1 MSDSGGAGGRT
12 FAVVGG
18 GISGLAAAWR
28 LVQRDPSATVIVF
41 EASERLGGKLHSVQ
55 ADGFLMEAGP
65 DAFLSAKPRG
75 IGLAR
80 ELGLEP
86 QFQSPDPATRGSFVL
101 RRGKLHPL
109 PEGLTGLIP
118 TRLEPMAQTSL
129 ISPLGKVRMAL
140 DFAIPARQD
149 DADESLH
156 AFLSRRLGREPFEN
170 LIEPLMAGI
179 YAGDAKQ
186 LSVEATF
193 PQLRRAER
201 EHGGVIKGVIAA
213 RRQAEAAKTAAP
225 DATAPLPAFTS
236 FTTGTETLIRALET
250 RLQAAGAGIRRS
262 SPVTAVRPAASD
274 GGRQRWRVIA
284 GDGMAETVV
293 DGVIFASPAW
303 ATAPI
308 LATLDA
314 DAGAALGEIPHVSTA
329 LIMLG
334 FPLSQLP
341 DPRRLHGHGYV
352 VPRTEGRAIMAMSWL
367 SSKWR
372 NRAPAGMALLRGFAG
387 RAGQEAVYARSDDE
401 LILAMRNEV
410 RDVLGFTVDPV
421 LTHVYRYENAMPQYT
436 LGHLDRVRRVDAG
449 IDRLPGVAIA
459 GNALR
464 GVGIP
469 DAIREGERAADA
481 VLAATPSEVRN
492 FALP

>member
-1 MSDSGGAGGRT
+1 MSDPEAQRPEHSGRAV
-12 FAVVGG
+12 AVVGG

-28 LVQRDPSATVIVF
+28 LVQRDPSARVIVF
-41 EASERLGGKLHSVQ
+41 EASDRLGGKLHSVR
-55 ADGFLMEAGP
+55 DSGFLMEAGP

-75 IGLAR
+75 VGLAR
-80 ELGLEP
+80 ELGLES

-101 RRGKLHPL
+101 RRGNLHPL

-118 TRLEPMAQTSL
+118 TRLGPMAQTSL
-129 ISPLGKVRMAL
+129 ISPRGKARMAL
-140 DFAIPARQD
+140 DFVLSPRRD

-156 AFLSRRLGREPFEN
+156 AFLTRRLGREPFEN

-179 YAGDAKQ
+179 YAGDATQ

-193 PQLRRAER
+193 PHLREAER
-201 EHGGVIKGVIAA
+201 EHGGLIKGVIAT
-213 RRQAEAAKTAAP
+213 RKQAEAAKKAAP
-225 DATAPLPAFTS
+225 DAGPSLPAFTS
-236 FTTGTETLIRALET
+236 FTTGSETLIHALEG
-250 RLQAAGAGIRRS
+250 RLRAAGAEIRLA
-262 SPVTAVRPAASD
+262 SPVTAVRPVASTD
-274 GGRQRWRVIA
+274 GRQQWRVIA
-284 GDGMAETVV
+284 GDGAFEALV

-303 ATAPI
+303 VTAPI

-314 DAGAALGEIPHVSTA
+314 DAGAALGAIPHVSTA

-341 DPRRLHGHGYV
+341 DPKRLHGHGYV
-352 VPRTEGRAIMAMSWL
+352 VPRTEGRTIMAMSWL

-401 LILAMRNEV
+401 LIRAMQGEV
-410 RDVLGFTVDPV
+410 RDVLGFAVDPT
-421 LTHVYRYENAMPQYT
+421 LAQVYRYENAMPQYT
-436 LGHLDRVRRVDAG
+436 LGHLDRVRRVEAG
-449 IDRLPGVAIA
+449 IGRLPGIAIA
-459 GNALR
+459 GNALH

-469 DAIREGERAADA
+469 DAIREGERAAEA
-481 VLAATPSEVRN
+481 LLAACP
-492 FALP
+492 A

>member
-1 MSDSGGAGGRT
+1 MRGHT
-12 FAVVGG
+12 IAVVGG
-18 GISGLAAAWR
+18 GVSGLAAAWR
-28 LVQRDPSATVIVF
+28 IVQRDPATRVIVF
-41 EASERLGGKLHSVQ
+41 EASDRLGGKLHSVQ

-80 ELGLEP
+80 ELGLDS

-101 RRGKLHPL
+101 RRGTLHPL

-118 TRLEPMAQTSL
+118 TRLKPMAQTSL
-129 ISPLGKVRMAL
+129 ISPLGKARMAM
-140 DFAIPARQD
+140 DFVIPARSD

-186 LSVEATF
+186 LSLEATF
-193 PQLRRAER
+193 PQLRKAER

-213 RRQAEAAKTAAP
+213 RRQADAAKVANPNAVPAP
-225 DATAPLPAFTS
+225 PPFTS
-236 FTTGTETLIRALET
+236 FTAGTETLIRALDT
-250 RLQAAGAGIRRS
+250 RLRAVGVEMRLSA
-262 SPVTAVRPAASD
+262 PVTAVHPAVLRDGRP
-274 GGRQRWRVIA
+274 RWRVIVGGGA
-284 GDGMAETVV
+284 SEAVV

-308 LATLDA
+308 LSTLDA
-314 DAGAALGEIPHVSTA
+314 DAGAALGAIPHVSTA

-334 FPLSQLP
+334 FPLSQVP
-341 DPRRLHGHGYV
+341 DPKRLHGHGYV
-352 VPRTEGRAIMAMSWL
+352 VPRTEGRTIMAMSWL

-372 NRAPAGMALLRGFAG
+372 NRAPEGMALLRGFAG
-387 RAGQEAVYARSDDE
+387 RAGQEAVFARSDDE

-410 RDVLGFTVDPV
+410 RDVLGFTVDPSLAQV
-421 LTHVYRYENAMPQYT
+421 FRYPNAMPQYT
-436 LGHLDRVRRVDAG
+436 LGHLDRVRRVEDG
-449 IDRLPGVAIA
+449 IARLPGIEIA

-469 DAIREGERAADA
+469 DAILAGEKAADA
-481 VLAATPSEVRN
+481 LCKHRTDTGSVPTY
-492 FALP
+492 ALT